1 MKFYA
6 SVLFTQMNTHT
17 YIIILITHEINRR
30 LDNGE
35 EKISELEKIVKETI
49 QNETE
54 KENLWNNFKLP
65 DWGPSKRGRAENI

>member
-1 MKFYA
+1 
-6 SVLFTQMNTHT
+6 MNTHT

-54 KENLWNNFKLP
+54 RKSVEQLQV
-65 DWGPSKRGRAENI
+65 A